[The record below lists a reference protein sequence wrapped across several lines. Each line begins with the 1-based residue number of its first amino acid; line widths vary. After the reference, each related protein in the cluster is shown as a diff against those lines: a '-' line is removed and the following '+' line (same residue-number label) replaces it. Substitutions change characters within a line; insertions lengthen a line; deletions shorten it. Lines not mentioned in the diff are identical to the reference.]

1 MNGAMANHILGI
13 DLGGTKVMAAV
24 FDASGNIVS
33 RSRAK
38 TRAWRDNE
46 LVFQTVAHTAE
57 QAIERAGIT
66 RDDLRALGIGAPGPL
81 DPDTGIIVESANMTL
96 RNFPLGPRLAEAFH
110 CPAIVENDVNA
121 GTYGEYRAGAA
132 RGARHVLG
140 VFVGTGIGGGI
151 IADGALYHGFSKNAG
166 EIGHIIIK
174 AGGPRCGCGNRGCW
188 EALASRTAMTRDIRK
203 AIRRGDKTLLKA
215 KLKQDTDLISGGD
228 LGKAYRAG
236 DKLVVKIM
244 TRAARLIGAGIGS
257 LVNVL
262 SPEIVV
268 LGGGVV
274 EAMGDDFAG
283 RIDEAVRD
291 TAFDFMTRDLRI
303 VRAALGDDAGVTG
316 AALLAQEFV
325 ERQ

>member
-1 MNGAMANHILGI
+1 MKSHILGI

-24 FDASGNIVS
+24 FDAKGEIVS
-33 RSRAK
+33 RARAK
-38 TRAWRDNE
+38 TKAWRDDE
-46 LVFQTVAHTAE
+46 MVFQTVARTAE
-57 QAIERAGIT
+57 QAMGRAGIT
-66 RDDLRALGIGAPGPL
+66 LDDLRAVGIGAPGPL
-81 DPDTGIIVESANMTL
+81 DPDTGVIVESANLKL
-96 RNFPLGPRLAEAFH
+96 RNFPLGPRLAEAFD

-121 GTYGEYRAGAA
+121 GTYGEYRAGAG
-132 RGARHVLG
+132 RGARNLLG

-151 IADGALYHGFSKNAG
+151 IADGALYHGFTKNAG

-188 EALASRTAMTRDIRK
+188 EALASRTAMTRDLRK
-203 AIRRGDKTLLKA
+203 AIRRGDKTTLKE
-215 KLKQDTDLISGGD
+215 KLKQETDLISGGD

-236 DKLVVKIM
+236 DMLVVKIM
-244 TRAARLIGAGIGS
+244 NRAARMIGAGIGS

-262 SPEIVV
+262 SPEVVV

-274 EAMGDDFAG
+274 EAMGGDFVG

-291 TAFDFMTRDLRI
+291 VAFGFMVKDMRI

-316 AALLAQEFV
+316 AALLARGAI
-325 ERQ
+325 ERAGSHE

>member
-1 MNGAMANHILGI
+1 MENYILGI

-24 FDASGNIVS
+24 FDAEGSIIS
-33 RSRAK
+33 RARAK
-38 TRAWRDNE
+38 TQAWRDDE
-46 LVFQTVAHTAE
+46 MVFQTVARTAE
-57 QAIERAGIT
+57 QAIERAGIASQH
-66 RDDLRALGIGAPGPL
+66 LQALGIGAPGPL
-81 DPDTGIIVESANMTL
+81 DPDTGTIIESANMKL
-96 RNFPLGPRLAEAFH
+96 RNFPLGSRLAEACD

-121 GTYGEYRAGAA
+121 GTYGEYRAGAG
-132 RGARHVLG
+132 RGAHHVLG

-151 IADGALYHGFSKNAG
+151 IADGALYHGFTKNAG

-203 AIRRGDKTLLKA
+203 AIRRGDKTTLKD
-215 KLKQDTDLISGGD
+215 KLKQETDLISGGD

-244 TRAARLIGAGIGS
+244 NRAARMIGAGIGS

-262 SPEIVV
+262 SPEVVV

-274 EAMGDDFAG
+274 EAMGDDFVG

-291 TAFDFMTRDLRI
+291 VAFGFMVKDMRI

-316 AALLAQEFV
+316 AAMLARGAI
-325 ERQ
+325 ERA